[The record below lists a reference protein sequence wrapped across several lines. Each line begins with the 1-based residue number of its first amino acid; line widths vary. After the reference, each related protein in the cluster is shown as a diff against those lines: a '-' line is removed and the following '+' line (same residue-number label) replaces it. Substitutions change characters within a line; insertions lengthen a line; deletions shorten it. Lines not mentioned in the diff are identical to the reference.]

1 MCPDVRAVSTVRR
14 PVEISVVLPVYK
26 CGECVAEMHSQLV
39 AALEPLAPSFEIVF
53 VNDGCP
59 ANSWEAVQDAAAR
72 DDRVKAID
80 LSRNFG
86 QHLFV
91 AAKIWRHASRTGV
104 S

>member
-59 ANSWEAVQDAAAR
+59 AIPGRPSKTRPPATTGSKPSIF
-72 DDRVKAID
+72 RVI
-80 LSRNFG
+80 S
-86 QHLFV
+86 
-91 AAKIWRHASRTGV
+91 ASITPSPPGSTTAPETGLW
-104 S
+104 